1 MAVIIELLLTIS
13 MLNAELPAQGKDA
26 LRFFATWP
34 YENAGMSSDITTVVP
49 INGVTT
55 YTLSLLLEP

>member
-1 MAVIIELLLTIS
+1 

-26 LRFFATWP
+26 LRFFDTWP